1 MNKQPAPGSNWTVSA
16 LRFAL
21 AEGADGSPPIP
32 PPAGPDTWAE
42 TVFAVSHHRV
52 AGILAPRSDELGV
65 PADVA
70 EQFRSLHFANAAN
83 ALLLMAK
90 TRDVA
95 SLLADVGVRSL
106 AIKGV
111 CLAAVQGRQLSS
123 RGSGDLDVW
132 IAADDI
138 TRSVDA
144 LVAEASQVHPPDPM
158 PLLRSNAWRSRLYKW
173 VTPEMVLSYKGTD
186 LDLHW
191 RLLRSPSH
199 IRLDFDTAWER
210 SVAVPELGDNVRT
223 LCPTDALRHVAAHGT
238 KDYWATLRHVTD
250 VIYLA
255 RVIDPDELR
264 QLAKSDRL
272 VDLALTVAAN
282 LAPELAHSA
291 TGSRRTARL
300 ARQSWNACLSMQM
313 RPQFV
318 RAQTGRTNV
327 GLRLRILEWQVRSS
341 PNLATAIH
349 PIIEAPISMNAV
361 LDPAPFPV
369 AVLNDIKLR
378 IREARR

>member
-1 MNKQPAPGSNWTVSA
+1 MPGSNWTAAA

-21 AEGADGSPPIP
+21 AENAGGSTPIP
-32 PPAGPDTWAE
+32 PRAGPDTWTE

-52 AGILAPRSDELGV
+52 AGILAPHAEELGV

-70 EQFRSLHFANAAN
+70 EQLRGLHFANAAD
-83 ALLLMAK
+83 ALLLMAQ
-90 TRDVA
+90 TGDVA
-95 SLLADVGVRSL
+95 TLLADAGVRSL

-132 IAADDI
+132 IDPADI
-138 TRSVDA
+138 MRAVDA
-144 LVAEASQVHPPDPM
+144 LVAEGSGVHPPDPT
-158 PLLRSNAWRSRLYKW
+158 PLLRGNAWRKRLYKW
-173 VTPEMVLSYKGTD
+173 VTPEMVLSYRGTD

-210 SVAVPELGDNVRT
+210 SVAVAKLGHNVRT

-250 VIYLA
+250 VVYLA
-255 RVIDPDELR
+255 RMIDPEELR
-264 QLAKSDRL
+264 ELAKSDCL
-272 VDLALTVAAN
+272 VDLALTVAAH
-282 LAPELAHSA
+282 LAPELAYIA
-291 TGSRRTARL
+291 TGSRRTTRL

-318 RAQTGRTNV
+318 RAQTGRTNIW
-327 GLRLRILEWQVRSS
+327 LRLRILQWQVRSS
-341 PNLATAIH
+341 PNLATALH

-361 LDPAPFPV
+361 LDPAPFPI
-369 AVLNDIKLR
+369 AVINDIRLR
-378 IREARR
+378 VRESRR